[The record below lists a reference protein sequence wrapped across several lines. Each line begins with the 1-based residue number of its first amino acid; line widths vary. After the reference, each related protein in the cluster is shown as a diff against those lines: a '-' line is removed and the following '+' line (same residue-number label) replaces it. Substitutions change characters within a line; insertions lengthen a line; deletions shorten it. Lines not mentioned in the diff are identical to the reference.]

1 MGAPITYEARTAAPG
16 GAALTLSYMHDP
28 KGKASRVGIISVS
41 LASGTQ
47 TGSVS
52 IRYGNSAGSV
62 AEIGNGTF
70 TAADPSVTI
79 HPNFVIHPGQVIT
92 AIFSATVTAGD
103 VCTLTIGGH

>member
-1 MGAPITYEARTAAPG
+1 MGDSIKYEARTAAPG

-28 KGKASRVGIISVS
+28 KGKPSRVGIIATS

-52 IRYGNSAGSV
+52 IRYGNSVGSA

-70 TAADPSVTI
+70 TAADPSVVI
-79 HPNFVIHPGQVIT
+79 HPNFVIHPGQVIL
-92 AIFSATVTAGD
+92 AVFSSTVTAGD
-103 VCTLTIGGH
+103 ICTFTVGGH